1 MSEPAS
7 AFTETVSSS
16 SSDKWTASKLT
27 TCPYTKELAGL
38 MYEEKFFDQ
47 ISEAK
52 DLLTKSTRE
61 IPSTTSPSL
70 REAYKMNH
78 SAQSNLTKTLNIYLS
93 TRSLFSSYIHQET
106 GCSAQDEHTGC
117 GVIEQVVK
125 EITEDVVTSVLTED
139 AIDLLTSSSSDES
152 TEKLGSETSDD
163 DQAKDDGQNVSALI
177 KMFESLT
184 SQSQQT
190 TTAKSRDKTDM
201 NNSRRTRMK
210 TTSPTDETAKEP
222 VSEIISHHSTIA
234 SRTEIAEYLKR
245 LVSHSQQTTE
255 KTVDNTAKV
264 TPKTGPI
271 TIHTTPPSDELT
283 QTSPSAIS
291 TTNNP
296 SFITSGW
303 TLTAQNGRLNLLL
316 SPTPKSTTKSTMLKR
331 KNNTSNVNSSKLI
344 NLLANMV
351 LVLDS
356 TAGLSHTTSPQDFC
370 SLIEDKEGQSWHIKL
385 RDKAPADQLKEVT
398 EGSLN
403 QLAHKI
409 IDSAYTDQV
418 LREGIPSYVRRN
430 LQTKLHFSPH
440 MDQLGITGRDSQITA
455 VQRASARLEFS
466 SLLRSQMDE
475 SSRNSQDLLRE
486 IVGVR
491 SRRDMLVSG
500 LERCPED
507 LSFNSFYGF

>member
-190 TTAKSRDKTDM
+190 TTAKGRDKTDM
-201 NNSRRTRMK
+201 NNSRRSGISIN
-210 TTSPTDETAKEP
+210 TTSPTEKPAKEP
-222 VSEIISHHSTIA
+222 VSEIISHRSTIA
-234 SRTEIAEYLKR
+234 SRTEIAEYLKK
-245 LVSHSQQTTE
+245 LVSLSQQSTQ
-255 KTVDNTAKV
+255 KTVDNTAKF

-271 TIHTTPPSDELT
+271 TIHTTPPSDEFI

-291 TTNNP
+291 TNNNL
-296 SFITSGW
+296 SFTTSGR
-303 TLTAQNGRLNLLL
+303 TVTTQTERLNHLL
-316 SPTPKSTTKSTMLKR
+316 SPTQKSSMVER
-331 KNNTSNVNSSKLI
+331 QNNTSNVNSSKLI

-351 LVLDS
+351 HVLDS
-356 TAGLSHTTSPQDFC
+356 TAGLSHTTSPQDFY
-370 SLIEDKEGQSWHIKL
+370 SLIKEQEGQSWHIKL

-403 QLAHKI
+403 QLARKI
-409 IDSAYTDQV
+409 VDSAYTDQV